1 MIYRPCNALVLCQP
15 RIDACAQDKQAAL
28 HRGHVGHVQLHTGN
42 RIGLLQRQA
51 VVRDNINA
59 LDVRKHQRVCL
70 VCKTCLAGI
79 RVKHPQ
85 LVVKVAGIDIFTGL
99 SIRSIVAGGQI
110 DLVARLVIGHGGIA
124 DYAHALAALACAVA
138 HAVFGNG
145 LERQTAGRNVIQ
157 RPLVEV
163 DIVGGFGI
171 ACAEVHAVEIAIL
184 VDGHGVQRLVAVV
197 VHNIAFRNA
206 RRVNRHVCNLGNC
219 AGRRIQ
225 TVELRAVF
233 HRASGFT
240 VRHAVRDLAVLG
252 DKVDHLILV
261 VIGHVSHKLIIR
273 HFGVVGNLYAG

>member
-51 VVRDNINA
+51 VVRDNINT
-59 LDVRKHQRVCL
+59 LDVRKHQRVCV
-70 VCKTCLAGI
+70 VCKACLAGS

-99 SIRSIVAGGQI
+99 FIRSIVAGGQI

-124 DYAHALAALACAVA
+124 GYAHALAALACAVA

-145 LERQTAGRNVIQ
+145 LERQTAGRNVTQ

-163 DIVGGFGI
+163 DIVGGFGR

-197 VHNIAFRNA
+197 VHNAACRNA
-206 RRVNRHVCNLGNC
+206 RRVNRHVGDLGDHTGGGIHAVESGAVRNGAAGHAVKLAICNL
-219 AGRRIQ
+219 AG
-225 TVELRAVF
+225 F
-233 HRASGFT
+233 
-240 VRHAVRDLAVLG
+240 G
-252 DKVDHLILV
+252 DKIDHLILV
-261 VIGHVSHKLIIR
+261 VIGHVGHKLIIR

>member
-1 MIYRPCNALVLCQP
+1 M
-15 RIDACAQDKQAAL
+15 
-28 HRGHVGHVQLHTGN
+28 
-42 RIGLLQRQA
+42 
-51 VVRDNINA
+51 
-59 LDVRKHQRVCL
+59 RKHQRVCL
-70 VCKTCLAGI
+70 VCKTCLAGS

-124 DYAHALAALACAVA
+124 GYAHALAALACAVA

-145 LERQTAGRNVIQ
+145 LERQLAGCNIIQ

-197 VHNIAFRNA
+197 VHNIACRNA

-225 TVELRAVF
+225 TVELGAVL
-233 HRASGFT
+233 HRAPGFM
-240 VRHAVRDLAVLG
+240 VRYAVRDLAVLG